1 MSRRVPLDVP
11 FGFRSHE
18 TDGQRVGPMPGDK
31 ANGTSSTKG
40 SASVGRPRLSTRSL
54 AEMAIHLE
62 PRDLDILRTLRLV
75 GVASAIQLERLHF
88 RSGTQLSNA
97 RLCRKS
103 LRHLSDLRLI
113 GRLERSVGGQGR
125 GGSGSWLYGLD
136 VAGARLLNHSEGRR
150 PRRPYEPSVV
160 RLRHT
165 LGVTE
170 CYVLAREAEL
180 QGALEL
186 LSFEAEPGCWRSYP
200 SFGGT
205 KTLKPDAFVALG
217 IADRER
223 RWFIEV
229 DRGTTSAAS
238 LRSKLGAYLAYF
250 DSGSERARSPIFPRI
265 LWLVPNLK
273 RMDVLRG
280 LIRRERD
287 DSQRIHVVALFDE
300 AVEFLSGRR
309 AQ

>member
-1 MSRRVPLDVP
+1 M
-11 FGFRSHE
+11 
-18 TDGQRVGPMPGDK
+18 
-31 ANGTSSTKG
+31 
-40 SASVGRPRLSTRSL
+40 
-54 AEMAIHLE
+54 
-62 PRDLDILRTLRLV
+62 
-75 GVASAIQLERLHF
+75 
-88 RSGTQLSNA
+88 SNA

-103 LRHLSDLRLI
+103 LRRLNSLRLV

-125 GGSGSWLYGLD
+125 GGSSSWLYGLD

-150 PRRPYEPSVV
+150 PRRPYEPSVAK
-160 RLRHT
+160 LRHT

-170 CYVLAREAEL
+170 CYVLAREADL
-180 QGALEL
+180 DGAVEL
-186 LSFEAEPGCWRSYP
+186 LAFEAEPNCWRSHP
-200 SFGGT
+200 TVNGT
-205 KTLKPDAFVALG
+205 KTVKPDAFVALG

-238 LRSKLGAYLAYF
+238 LRSKLGAYLAYY
-250 DSGSERARSPIFPRI
+250 DSGTEQARSTIFPRA

-273 RMDVLRG
+273 RAEVLRA
-280 LIRRERD
+280 LISREQE